1 VPPDGYRLLK
11 MSAQRY
17 YQDVRKGDEVTP
29 LVKKPTTKQ
38 LVMWAGAVG
47 DYMPIHYDQ
56 DYARSRGL
64 EGVIVHGQLIGAFLG
79 QLMTDWV
86 GGQGSLIKL
95 SCSYKGM
102 NYPGE
107 VVTLRGK
114 VLKKYIESGRHFVE
128 CSVWAE
134 NPEEEK
140 TVSGMAT
147 VMLPSRVDKKRK
159 GRIRRWAR
167 D

>member
-1 VPPDGYRLLK
+1 
-11 MSAQRY
+11 MSQPRY
-17 YQDVRKGDEVTP
+17 YQDIKKGEEIAP
-29 LVKKPTTKQ
+29 LVKVPTTRQ

-56 DYARSRGL
+56 EYARSRGL
-64 EGVIVHGQLIGAFLG
+64 EGVIVHGQLVGAFLG

-86 GGQGSLIKL
+86 GEEGWLRKL

-107 VVTLRGK
+107 AVTLRGK
-114 VLKKYIESGRHFVE
+114 VLRKYVRGGGHFVD
-128 CSVWAE
+128 CSIWAE
-134 NPEEEK
+134 NPKGEK
-140 TVSGMAT
+140 TASGTA
-147 VMLPSRVDKKRK
+147 VVVLPSRADKKK
-159 GRIRRWAR
+159 GRTRRWAR